1 MASRLLCERLKAADT
16 GWLPEYAGNVRRRA
30 MPHDVLAGLF
40 GDDAVLVPVPG
51 SRPATVG
58 VWAAERLAV
67 ALLGVGLAHCVW
79 RALYR
84 RYPVRKSATAVNTQR
99 PTVRQ
104 HYESFAVATVPCAA
118 DPVAAPRLIL
128 IDDVITK
135 GRTIF
140 AAALR
145 LYEVFPH
152 ADIRAF
158 ALVRTLGFL
167 PEVSRSIEPCQG
179 VVRWAGGDTR
189 REP

>member
-1 MASRLLCERLKAADT
+1 MRLKAADAT
-16 GWLPEYAGNVRRRA
+16 WLPNYAGWVRRHTMSHEA
-30 MPHDVLAGLF
+30 LARLF
-40 GDDAVLVPVPG
+40 GKDTVLVPVPG
-51 SRPATVG
+51 SRPTVAG
-58 VWAAERLAV
+58 IWAAERLAV
-67 ALLGVGLAHCVW
+67 ALHGVGLGRSVW
-79 RALYR
+79 SGLYR
-84 RYPVRKSATAVNTQR
+84 RFPVRKSATALNAER

-104 HYESFAVATVPCAA
+104 HYESLALTTLWQATGFTPPHRIV
-118 DPVAAPRLIL
+118 L

-135 GRTIF
+135 GRTLF

-145 LYEVFPH
+145 LHESFPQ

-167 PEVSRSIEPCQG
+167 PDVAHSMEPCQG